1 MSRKLGRASVHYTE
15 IGGVHMNMT
24 RKAWLVPVLAAAA
37 VCWGSTLAAQDKDEQ
52 EGNQAAV
59 AKAVLGARVT
69 LERGLAA
76 SASHGQPISAKFE
89 MDEGK
94 LQLSVYTMKD
104 GKFFEVIVD
113 HTTGKVVKA
122 EPIAAGEDYTAAQ
135 SQSAALAKA
144 KGSLRAA
151 AEQALRGNAGFRA
164 LSVTPSLKDGRALA
178 EVTLAKGEELK
189 TVSVPLQ

>member
-1 MSRKLGRASVHYTE
+1 
-15 IGGVHMNMT
+15 MNTMT
-24 RKAWLVPVLAAAA
+24 WRVPVLALAA
-37 VCWGSTLAAQDKDEQ
+37 VCWGATLAAQEE
-52 EGNQAAV
+52 EGSHGAL
-59 AKAVLGARVT
+59 AKAVMGARVS

-89 MDEGK
+89 MEEGK

-122 EPIAAGEDYTAAQ
+122 EAIAAGEDYTAAQ
-135 SQSAALAKA
+135 GQSAAMAKA

-151 AEQALRGNAGFRA
+151 VEQALRGNAGFRA
-164 LSVTPSLKDGRALA
+164 VSVSPSLKDGRAVA
-178 EVTLAKGEELK
+178 DVTLAKGEELK
-189 TVSVPLQ
+189 TVSVPL

>member
-1 MSRKLGRASVHYTE
+1 
-15 IGGVHMNMT
+15 MNMT

-37 VCWGSTLAAQDKDEQ
+37 ACWGSALAAQDKDEQ

-59 AKAVLGARVT
+59 AKAVLGARVP

-122 EPIAAGEDYTAAQ
+122 DPIAAGEDYTAAQ

-189 TVSVPLQ
+189 TVSVPL